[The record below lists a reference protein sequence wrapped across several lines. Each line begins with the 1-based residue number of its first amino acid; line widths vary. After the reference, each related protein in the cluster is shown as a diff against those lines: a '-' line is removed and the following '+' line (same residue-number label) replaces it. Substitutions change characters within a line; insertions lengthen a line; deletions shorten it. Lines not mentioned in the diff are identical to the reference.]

1 MRPIDA
7 DVAFTHALLMR
18 SSTLSSA
25 RAELGRRLEHWLE
38 LPMAIL
44 AAVWLALFV
53 VELLSGVTPLTESLG
68 VAIWVSFV
76 VEFAAR
82 FFLAPV
88 KRRFLRR
95 NWITAIS
102 LLLPAVRVVRFA
114 RIIRLLRLGRTVRG
128 LRLARLLT
136 SFNRG
141 MRALGST
148 MQSRGFPYV
157 VALTAIVL
165 LLGAAG
171 MFAFEHE
178 AGREQGFTT
187 FSGSLWWTAM
197 LLTTMGSEF
206 WPQSPEGRLICLV
219 LSVYAFAVFGYI
231 TATLASYFIGSDAE
245 RDRSRA
251 DRLEQELAIIRQA
264 VQQLAEQASRQG

>member
-1 MRPIDA
+1 MQP
-7 DVAFTHALLMR
+7 
-18 SSTLSSA
+18 STLSSA
-25 RAELGRRLEHWLE
+25 RAELGRRLEHWLD
-38 LPMAIL
+38 LPMAVL

-53 VELLSGVTPLTESLG
+53 VELLSGVTPLIETLG
-68 VAIWVSFV
+68 AAIWVTFAI
-76 VEFAAR
+76 EFALR

-95 NWITAIS
+95 NWITAVS
-102 LLLPAVRVVRFA
+102 LLLPAVRVLRFA
-114 RIIRLLRLGRTVRG
+114 RIVRLLRLGRTVRAI
-128 LRLARLLT
+128 RLARLLT

-178 AGREQGFTT
+178 AGRAQGFAT

-197 LLTTMGSEF
+197 LLTTMGSEV

-219 LSVYAFAVFGYI
+219 LSIYAFAAFGYI
-231 TATLASYFIGSDAE
+231 TATLASYFVKSDAE
-245 RDRSRA
+245 RERDRA
-251 DRLEQELAIIRQA
+251 DRVEQELAIMRR
-264 VQQLAEQASRQG
+264 VLQQLVEQTSHQR

>member
-1 MRPIDA
+1 
-7 DVAFTHALLMR
+7 MR

-38 LPMAIL
+38 LPMAVL

-53 VELLSGVTPLTESLG
+53 VELLSGVTPLTETLG
-68 VAIWVSFV
+68 VAIWVSFAI
-76 VEFAAR
+76 EFAVR
-82 FFLAPV
+82 LFLAPV

-95 NWITAIS
+95 NWITAVS
-102 LLLPAVRVVRFA
+102 LLLPAVRVLRFA
-114 RIIRLLRLGRTVRG
+114 RIVRLLRLGRTARA

-178 AGREQGFTT
+178 AGRAQEFST

-245 RDRSRA
+245 RERDRA
-251 DRLEQELAIIRQA
+251 DRVEQELAIMRRTL
-264 VQQLAEQASRQG
+264 QQLAEQISHQR

>member
-1 MRPIDA
+1 MR
-7 DVAFTHALLMR
+7 T
-18 SSTLSSA
+18 STLSSA

-38 LPMAIL
+38 LPMAVL

-53 VELLSGVTPLTESLG
+53 LELLSGVTPLTETLG
-68 VAIWVSFV
+68 LAIWVTFAIEFV
-76 VEFAAR
+76 GR

-95 NWITAIS
+95 NWITAVSI
-102 LLLPAVRVVRFA
+102 LLPAVRVLRFA
-114 RIIRLLRLGRTVRG
+114 RIVRLLRLGRTARA

-141 MRALGST
+141 MRVLGST
-148 MQSRGFPYV
+148 MHSRGFPYV

-171 MFAFEHE
+171 MFAFEHDS
-178 AGREQGFTT
+178 GRPQGFST

-231 TATLASYFIGSDAE
+231 TATLASYFIGSDAQRE
-245 RDRSRA
+245 RDRA
-251 DRLEQELAIIRQA
+251 DRVEQELAGMRRA
-264 VQQLAEQASRQG
+264 LQQLAEQISHQP

>member
-1 MRPIDA
+1 
-7 DVAFTHALLMR
+7 MR

-25 RAELGRRLEHWLE
+25 RAELSRRLEHWLE
-38 LPMAIL
+38 LPMAVL
-44 AAVWLALFV
+44 ATVWLALFIL
-53 VELLSGVTPLTESLG
+53 ELLSGATPLTETLG
-68 VAIWVSFV
+68 TAIWASFV
-76 VEFAAR
+76 IEFAVR

-88 KRRFLRR
+88 KGRFLRR
-95 NWITAIS
+95 NWITAVS

-114 RIIRLLRLGRTVRG
+114 RIVRLLRLGRTVRA

-171 MFAFEHE
+171 MFTFEHE
-178 AGREQGFTT
+178 TGREQGFAT

-197 LLTTMGSEF
+197 LLTTMGSEV

-219 LSVYAFAVFGYI
+219 LSIYAFAVFGYI
-231 TATLASYFIGSDAE
+231 TATLASYFIGSDAQ
-245 RDRSRA
+245 RDRGQV
-251 DRLEQELAIIRQA
+251 DRLEQELAAIRRA
-264 VQQLAEQASRQG
+264 MQQLAERTS

>member
-1 MRPIDA
+1 MA
-7 DVAFTHALLMR
+7 VLAVL
-18 SSTLSSA
+18 
-25 RAELGRRLEHWLE
+25 WLT
-38 LPMAIL
+38 
-44 AAVWLALFV
+44 LFV
-53 VELLSGVTPLTESLG
+53 VELLRGVSPLTETIG

-76 VEFAAR
+76 IEFAVR
-82 FFLAPV
+82 FFLAPA
-88 KRRFLRR
+88 KRRFMRR
-95 NWITAIS
+95 NWITALS
-102 LLLPAVRVVRFA
+102 LLLPAVRVLRFA
-114 RIIRLLRLGRTVRG
+114 RIARLLRLGRTVRA

-171 MFAFEHE
+171 MFAFERE
-178 AGREQGFTT
+178 AGREQGFAT
-187 FSGSLWWTAM
+187 FSESLWWTAM

-206 WPQSPEGRLICLV
+206 WPQSPEGRVICLI

-231 TATLASYFIGSDAE
+231 TATLASYFIGSDGRRE
-245 RDRSRA
+245 RDRA
-251 DRLEQELAIIRQA
+251 DRIEGELALIRRA
-264 VQQLAEQASRQG
+264 LQQVAEQASRQG